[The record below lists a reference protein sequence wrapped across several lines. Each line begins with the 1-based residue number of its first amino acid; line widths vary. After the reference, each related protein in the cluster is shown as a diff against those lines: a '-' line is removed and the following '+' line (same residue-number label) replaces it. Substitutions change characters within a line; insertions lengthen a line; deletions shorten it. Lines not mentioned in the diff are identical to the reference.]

1 MNDNQYGLKNAYI
14 FTVLVGTILIAPLY
28 FYTIHMKSIYDIE
41 NELNLKQKAYQIIS
55 KIEQYDMEDEYFEYP
70 RFESYKS
77 GLYLNQS
84 TPIFTLIT
92 KSIPNLSDGYHIEE
106 DISYL
111 VIRIK
116 NAKYFNAN
124 YLVVQNDFSYISV
137 YRNSL
142 FLLISIFILIFLLS
156 FIFLDRFAKP
166 FKAVNKKLD
175 NFIKDSIHEINTPLS
190 IINVN
195 VDMYNRKFEANK
207 YTNRIK
213 AATKVLSNIYNDM
226 DYLIKHDRV
235 DYQIEKINLSE
246 ALEERI
252 DYFTEIALLKDI
264 NINVDIKNDV
274 KLIINAKQ
282 LQILIDNNISNAIKY
297 SYPNSTININLK
309 IKNSGYLL
317 EFIDYGIGIKNTDK
331 LFTRYYREKST
342 TGGFGIGLNI
352 VKSILDQ
359 YNITLNIKSELK
371 KGSTFSYIFPE
382 EILSL

>member
-1 MNDNQYGLKNAYI
+1 
-14 FTVLVGTILIAPLY
+14 
-28 FYTIHMKSIYDIE
+28 MKSIYDIE

-317 EFIDYGIGIKNTDK
+317 EFIDYGIGIKDTDK
-331 LFTRYYREKST
+331 LFTRYYREEST